1 MKHFFKT
8 QKVWIICFSIIT
20 LITLS
25 LIFLKTDYELYTP
38 ACLTKVES
46 FIEIEDITEE
56 NTESE
61 ANIST
66 VAIYSFPNTSLF
78 NYLIAKV
85 NPFAD
90 LYKISKDTNTSDEY
104 IVAQG
109 NLHKNLSVTNAI
121 LSAYTEAG
129 YTVKS
134 NYRGY
139 TITSITNYCQSD
151 LQIGDIITM
160 VNGVELTEDT
170 NLSQLIKDLSSNGV
184 VNFNAKI
191 IRDGEEKFI
200 NLLYNEEGKFGFSGE
215 SAYTYPNIVDGPK
228 FKVESVNTLGPSGGL
243 MQALYIYEQL
253 TGCKL
258 TSNLKIAGTGTIDAL
273 GNAGLIGGMK
283 QKIYIANACNVDVFF
298 VPVDMSYDSEE
309 NQNKNY
315 NEAKEAMEVLA
326 KFGQDDMKIVPVKN
340 LEDVIEYLEGLQ

>member
-8 QKVWIICFSIIT
+8 QKIWIICFSIIT
-20 LITLS
+20 IITLTLL
-25 LIFLKTDYELYTP
+25 LIKTDYELYSP

-46 FIEIEDITEE
+46 FIEINQTEE
-56 NTESE
+56 TEDE

-66 VAIYSFPNTSLF
+66 IAIYSFPNTSVF
-78 NYLIAKV
+78 NYIIGRI

-90 LYKISKDTNTSDEY
+90 LYKVSKDTNTSNEY

-121 LSAYTEAG
+121 ISAYKEAG
-129 YTVKS
+129 YEVRT

-139 TITSITNYCQSD
+139 TITTITNYCQSD
-151 LQIGDIITM
+151 IEIGDIITM
-160 VNGVELTEDT
+160 INGVKLTEDT
-170 NLSQLIKDLSSNGV
+170 DVGKLIKDLSSAGA

-191 IRDGEEKFI
+191 IRDNKEMFI
-200 NLLYNEEGKFGFSGE
+200 NLLYNDEGKFGFAGE
-215 SAYTYPNIVDGPK
+215 SAYTYPTIVDGPQ
-228 FKVESVNTLGPSGGL
+228 FKIGSVNTLGPSGGL
-243 MQALYIYEQL
+243 MQALYVYEQL

-258 TSNLKIAGTGTIDAL
+258 TKNLKIAGTGTIDVN

-283 QKIYIANACNVDVFF
+283 QKIYIANASDVDVFF
-298 VPVDMSYDSEE
+298 VPVDMSYDTEE

-315 NEAKEAMEVLA
+315 NEAKEAMETLA
-326 KFGQDDMKIVPVKN
+326 KFGQKDMKIYPVRS
-340 LEDVIEYLEGLQ
+340 LADIISYLEGLQ